1 VHLPCFVAYG
11 IAKQTEDYI
20 EAVYRWST
28 GAVEL
33 YWATFLSAQF
43 SHYVLIFIIALI
55 YALACFGASQIWYY
69 VWLLFLALAMIQ
81 VDFLASH

>member
-1 VHLPCFVAYG
+1 VAYG

-43 SHYVLIFIIALI
+43 SHYVLIFIISVI
-55 YALACFGASQIWYY
+55 YALACFGASYIWYY
-69 VWLLFLALAMIQ
+69 VWLFFLLLAGIQ
-81 VDFLASH
+81 VSPSPRPSLPSWR